1 MVAVSVVPNSWEGW
15 RAWLPCCQLSCC
27 AARLHALS
35 PLLCTL
41 TSAALALHSLQCFP
55 ERWDSSPRPCS
66 VRSLKRLM
74 RCPLDTC
81 NTGAHVFKKPG
92 AGDIPWACCWLS
104 FPCSHSP
111 PQEGCKFGRSCII
124 SRPTLSHVSPATS
137 LSVTPSCWPHSLP
150 PSHLPLWL
158 PAVHPAGFLDRPRTL
173 SWHGHAW
180 KWVCGYPCM
189 PTAHRC
195 TVTYECGGVCA
206 RVCPRT
212 QSGCLEVPTAQ
223 GSWLHMAM
231 HGVGILGGLCWCLV
245 SPTAVTGT

>member
-1 MVAVSVVPNSWEGW
+1 MVAVSVVPGSWEGW
-15 RAWLPCCQLSCC
+15 RARLPCCQLSCC

-35 PLLCTL
+35 PLLCTF

-66 VRSLKRLM
+66 VGSLKRLM

-92 AGDIPWACCWLS
+92 AGDIPWACRWLS

-137 LSVTPSCWPHSLP
+137 LSVTPSCWPHSLLP
-150 PSHLPLWL
+150 PPPPAPVAACCPPCWFSGQTQDPQLARACLEMGLWVPL
-158 PAVHPAGFLDRPRTL
+158 H
-173 SWHGHAW
+173 
-180 KWVCGYPCM
+180 
-189 PTAHRC
+189 AHR
-195 TVTYECGGVCA
+195 
-206 RVCPRT
+206 T
-212 QSGCLEVPTAQ
+212 Q
-223 GSWLHMAM
+223 M
-231 HGVGILGGLCWCLV
+231 HSHI
-245 SPTAVTGT
+245 